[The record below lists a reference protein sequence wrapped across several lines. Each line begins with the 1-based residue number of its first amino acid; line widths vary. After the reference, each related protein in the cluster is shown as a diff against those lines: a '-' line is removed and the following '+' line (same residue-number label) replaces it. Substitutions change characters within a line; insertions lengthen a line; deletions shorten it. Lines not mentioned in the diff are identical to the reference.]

1 MSERS
6 YHGATSRSLYQKEFR
21 GMLQWDAIR
30 RSIGACCNGVL
41 SEGVY
46 GHVAMGCYQ
55 KEFRS
60 MLQGDAIGRSLG
72 ECCMLQWDAI
82 RRSLGTCCNGMLSE
96 GV

>member
-1 MSERS
+1 
-6 YHGATSRSLYQKEFR
+6 
-21 GMLQWDAIR
+21 
-30 RSIGACCNGVL
+30 
-41 SEGVY
+41 
-46 GHVAMGCYQ
+46 MGCYQ

-82 RRSLGTCCNGMLSE
+82 RRSLGACCMFQWEAIRRGLRACCNGMLSE